1 MELPAK
7 LRLWEGNT
15 GQFIEDTIQNQ
26 IADKLK
32 ASFLKY
38 KGFKPTDSEVAS
50 WVNSLQFL
58 KNSIEY
64 NALNDL
70 MIILEYDLPYST
82 NRIDAMLF
90 GKGTDQTDNVVVL
103 ELKQWSEVKDC
114 DVEGNVK
121 TFLGRAERMVAHP
134 SFQVRG
140 YHYYLSDFLEVFNQS
155 PQTSL
160 SSCVYAHNY
169 STMNEPVLL
178 YPKFRPIIEQF
189 PVFGKEDFGKLG
201 DYLKARL
208 SVGKGL
214 EIYSRFL
221 MSGIR
226 PSKKLID
233 HTKDMV
239 GGQQIFNL
247 IDDQIAANN
256 TIIDRAKKSAKLK
269 KKSVI
274 IIQGGPGTGKSVIA
288 LNALAELLSM
298 NLVVYHATGSAA
310 FTKTLRKLLG
320 YRVGRFFKFFNSFS
334 HKKTKENEI
343 DVLICD
349 EAHRIRETSN
359 DRYTPSEFRSEM
371 RQVDELIRVAKV
383 SIFFVD
389 DYQVVRPTEIGS
401 SKMIREAAEKVGA
414 EIFDFELKTQFRC
427 SGSDGYLNWIDN
439 TLAIRETANPTLT
452 RSDKMEFKIFD
463 SPQTLYEAIKKKNE
477 EKPNSARLVAGFCWT
492 WSDPNPDGTLKEDVI
507 IGDFRMPW
515 EGKEGKKL
523 AKGIPEAPYWAFD
536 PEGVNQ
542 IGSIYTIQGFEFEYV
557 GVIFAKDLVY
567 DPVSKGWK
575 ADSKNSSDP
584 QVKRAKEEDFIRYV
598 KNVYRTLLTRG
609 MKGCY
614 VYFMDENTRKFVE
627 SRLLAT

>member
-7 LRLWEGNT
+7 LRLWEGDTN
-15 GQFIEDTIQNQ
+15 QFIEDTVQNQ

-38 KGFKPTDSEVAS
+38 RGFKPTDSEVTS

-58 KNSIEY
+58 KNAIQY
-64 NALNDL
+64 NNLNDL
-70 MIILEYDLPYST
+70 AIILEYDLPYST

-90 GKGTDQTDNVVVL
+90 GKGTDHTDNVVVL
-103 ELKQWSEVKDC
+103 ELKQWTEVRDC
-114 DVEGNVK
+114 DIEGNVK
-121 TFLGRAERMVAHP
+121 TFLGRAERMVEHP
-134 SFQVRG
+134 SYQVRG
-140 YHYYLSDFLEVFNQS
+140 YHYYLSDFLEIFSSS

-169 STMNEPVLL
+169 STLNEPVLL
-178 YPKFRPIIEQF
+178 SSKFKPVIEQF
-189 PVFGKEDFGKLG
+189 PLFGKEDFTKLG

-208 SVGKGL
+208 SIGKGM
-214 EIYSRFL
+214 EIYNRFL
-221 MSGIR
+221 TSNIR

-256 TIIDRAKKSAKLK
+256 TIIDRAKKAAKLK
-269 KKSVI
+269 NKTVI

-298 NLVVYHATGSAA
+298 NQMVYHATGSAA
-310 FTKTLRKLLG
+310 FTKTLRKILG
-320 YRVGRFFKFFNSFS
+320 IRTAKFFKFFNSFS

-359 DRYTPSEFRSEM
+359 DRYTPAEFRSEM
-371 RQVDELIRVAKV
+371 KQIDELIRVAKV

-389 DYQVVRPTEIGS
+389 DFQVVRPTEIGNT
-401 SKMIREAAEKVGA
+401 KLIRESAEKVNA
-414 EIFDFELKTQFRC
+414 DIFEFELKTQFRC

-439 TLAIRETANPTLT
+439 ALGIRETANPILT
-452 RSDKMEFKIFD
+452 KGEKMEFKIFD
-463 SPQTLYEAIKKKNE
+463 SPHALYEAVKQKND
-477 EKPNSARLVAGFCWT
+477 EKPNSARLVAGFCWP
-492 WSDPNPDGTLKEDVI
+492 WSDPNPDGTLRDDVV
-507 IGDFRMPW
+507 IGDFKMPW

-536 PEGVNQ
+536 PNGVGQ

-557 GVIFAKDLVY
+557 GVIFAKDIVY
-567 DPVSKGWK
+567 DPVTKSWKGDPQ
-575 ADSKNSSDP
+575 ASSDS
-584 QVKRAKEEDFIRYV
+584 QVKRSQGEDFVKYV

-614 VYFMDENTRKFVE
+614 VYFMDKETEKFFKE
-627 SRLLAT
+627 RIG